1 MINTAKAG
9 YETFGNSVPLF
20 LHLYIRG
27 LSMNN
32 QADIALDLLSRE
44 IAKTPQDGILYRH
57 RAFVY
62 DNIHDD
68 ENSVADYI
76 KAAELTPDYETLIE
90 ASRKIGMVGI
100 KKIREANNN
109 SEPIENK
116 RQIIDCYFNKALEF
130 ATKAKAI
137 NPNNPDLDIIIE
149 NITYNIES
157 NNF

>member
-1 MINTAKAG
+1 
-9 YETFGNSVPLF
+9 
-20 LHLYIRG
+20 
-27 LSMNN
+27 
-32 QADIALDLLSRE
+32 
-44 IAKTPQDGILYRH
+44 
-57 RAFVY
+57 
-62 DNIHDD
+62 
-68 ENSVADYI
+68 
-76 KAAELTPDYETLIE
+76 
-90 ASRKIGMVGI
+90 MVGI